1 MSSTYKEVE
10 SFFQTNERL
19 LDSLHTSLNKVKE
32 QMNTVDEISLNAN
45 HILFQE
51 QSRQLKYNLSELHRL
66 REELAHQQARLEDQI
81 VVLER
86 QQARL
91 QQQLNRLH

>member
-32 QMNTVDEISLNAN
+32 QINTVDEISLNAN